1 MVSTRA
7 TLVTRCWQTSCTRGP
22 APCPSIWRE
31 AASSSPT
38 RRPRHLL
45 HGPVGLG
52 RTASLPSPRLTFPR
66 LRHGT
71 NQPTRTLQGAGFSLV
86 GGVRVRCKGSK
97 TWFTWDSLPSPTFHG
112 TSVPSRG
119 KAEGRSAEPMIP
131 GRGASTTCVWKTRR
145 ATQKHESAPVVC
157 SPVGEGEASAQEAAV
172 PEAVSHCGDREWKV
186 VVSRRRRKAA
196 ALHKQEWSCDLAAD
210 RKGKVLAVTAAKF
223 LKFASPLKAV
233 VSQKQ
238 TCINSIKSESAP
250 SAVSGSK
257 LEGQASA
264 PHDAICDSFGKVQ
277 HVASRQNKDCLV
289 VAMAECRPVINGVP
303 NEVIVCK
310 CCRSETM
317 QDGGQM
323 TSNPGTEA
331 GDLDKAACIAP
342 TRRRCCEAALTSSCR
357 PASSD
362 AHAVC
367 EGAGAN
373 TTRVPN
379 TVTLLHGGGS
389 KVYLNATFDNFIS
402 FRQSFDEWCREG
414 KHIVTI
420 SRSHRSPFATESKEF
435 EYIRISYS
443 CVHGRAIKPR
453 GTGKRPKQAYNGT
466 GCEMA
471 VSVSLCKSPTL
482 HYKITKLQAKH
493 NHATKYYDLYPQ
505 SRLLNDAEKV
515 EFFDFAK
522 CNIGPKYFK
531 SLVEQKTGKKLTTKD
546 VNNYK
551 QRFSIPIRNEQAHG
565 EMVLEKIDTLLANNP
580 NWVIHYEKN
589 QSNNLQFVLLQT
601 THMREILEKYP
612 EILFIDG
619 TYKVNIEGY
628 ILYSILVEDGGGR
641 GRPVCYAFLQN
652 ETTEIVQAMFA
663 KFAEFNPFIVSACR
677 VVMIDKD
684 MNELRILTKILPNSE
699 ILLCTWHVQQCFQ
712 QKVNEKARLQR
723 DQLLPLLKKI
733 VYSFTVQDYLDRL
746 AELEAMASKDFIS
759 YYMQNWHSCKEM
771 WVHAYRQK
779 LPTFGPLMYQLHAF
793 TLPSSHQ
800 ERLYLYLN
808 ITLLSK
814 VENET
819 CIFCCNGSANKRLI
833 IHISFLA
840 KLALCM

>member
-1 MVSTRA
+1 
-7 TLVTRCWQTSCTRGP
+7 
-22 APCPSIWRE
+22 
-31 AASSSPT
+31 
-38 RRPRHLL
+38 
-45 HGPVGLG
+45 
-52 RTASLPSPRLTFPR
+52 
-66 LRHGT
+66 
-71 NQPTRTLQGAGFSLV
+71 
-86 GGVRVRCKGSK
+86 
-97 TWFTWDSLPSPTFHG
+97 
-112 TSVPSRG
+112 
-119 KAEGRSAEPMIP
+119 MIP

-264 PHDAICDSFGKVQ
+264 PHDTICDSFGKVQ

-323 TSNPGTEA
+323 SNPGTEA

-362 AHAVC
+362 AQAVC

-531 SLVEQKTGKKLTTKD
+531 SLVKQKTGKKLTTKD

-699 ILLCTWHVQQCFQ
+699 ILLCTWHVLQCFQ